1 MAVIAEVRGRRRLVA
16 GLALMAALVVPSLA
30 QADVA
35 AAEALY
41 REGRALMEKGDLDA
55 ACPKLA
61 ESQRLDPSS
70 GTALNLALCHLKQGK
85 TATAWAEYLVAA
97 RVARQQGKPER
108 VEEAQKRA
116 AELETGLSY
125 LTIVVPS
132 PLPGLEVRR
141 DEVLVEAGS
150 FGARIPIDP
159 GKHRV
164 VVSAPGHASKSLE
177 IVIGAARDAHTLAIP
192 TLEKVGAPSSDSGAP
207 KEAGGPGAL
216 PWVVG
221 GVGIAVVGVG
231 AAFGGLALSAYS
243 DAKAACPTRTGC
255 AQEALDSRSQAN
267 VRAKVADV
275 MIPVGIAAVGAG
287 VVLYLVRRPR
297 AAPPP
302 AAASSGAQWTFDA
315 EAGPQG
321 TRAWIT
327 ATF

>member
-16 GLALMAALVVPSLA
+16 ALALVAPLLVTAPA

-55 ACPKLA
+55 GCPKLA

-70 GTALNLALCHLKQGK
+70 GTALNLALCHFKQGK

-97 RVARQQGKPER
+97 RLARQQGKPER

-116 AELETGLSY
+116 AELEKDLSH
-125 LTIVVPS
+125 LTILAPS

-141 DEVLVEAGS
+141 DDVLVEAGS
-150 FGARIPIDP
+150 FGTKLPIDP

-164 VVSAPGHASKSLE
+164 VVTAPGHAPKTLE
-177 IVIGAARDAHTLAIP
+177 IVIGAARDAQSLTIP
-192 TLEKVGAPSSDSGAP
+192 ALEKAAAPASDSGAP
-207 KEAGGPGAL
+207 REASGPGAL

-221 GVGIAVVGVG
+221 GAGVAIAGVG
-231 AAFGGLALSAYS
+231 AAFGGLALAAYG
-243 DAKAACPTRTGC
+243 DAKAACPSRTGC
-255 AQEALDSRSQAN
+255 STEALDLRSQAN

-287 VVLYLVRRPR
+287 VVLYIVRRPK

-302 AAASSGAQWTFDA
+302 AAASSGVQWTFDA

-321 TRAWIT
+321 TRAWVT